1 MTTIALI
8 DYEMGNLHSVNKAVE
23 LCGGNVKIT
32 SSLKDIFAADKII
45 LPGVGAIGKAKE
57 SLQKFGI
64 WEKLPEL
71 ISQNKPFLGIC
82 LGMQMLF
89 DSSDEGD
96 NPVAGLGIIPGKI
109 KRFPAHPELKV
120 PHMGWNQIQICSN
133 HPALAGIENDSFV
146 YFVHSYYA
154 DPINASDIAV
164 KCQYGIPFTAAISR
178 GNLFASQ
185 FHPEKSQ
192 KIGLQII
199 KNFVNM

>member
-1 MTTIALI
+1 MIALI

-23 LCGGNVKIT
+23 LCGGKVVIT
-32 SSLKDIFAADKII
+32 SSIDQILAADKVI

-64 WEKLPEL
+64 WEILPSL
-71 ISQNKPFLGIC
+71 IKKNKPFLGIC

-89 DSSDEGD
+89 DYSEEGEK
-96 NPVAGLGIIPGKI
+96 PVEGLGIIPGAI
-109 KRFPAHPELKV
+109 KRFPKHNELKV
-120 PHMGWNQIQICSN
+120 PHMGWNQIQICSH
-133 HPALAGIENDSFV
+133 HPAIKDIKENSYV

-154 DPINASDIAV
+154 EPINKADIAIT
-164 KCQYGIPFTAAISR
+164 CNYGLSFTAAVNR
-178 GNLFASQ
+178 GNLFATQ

-192 KIGLQII
+192 TVGLQII